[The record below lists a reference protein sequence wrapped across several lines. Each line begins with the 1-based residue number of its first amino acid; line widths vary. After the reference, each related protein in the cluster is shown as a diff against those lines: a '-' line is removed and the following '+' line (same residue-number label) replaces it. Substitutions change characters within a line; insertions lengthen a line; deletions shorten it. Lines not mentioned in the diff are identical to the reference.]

1 MMPFTPFHS
10 GPALFFGLLLFG
22 FLDFP
27 TFLIANVI
35 VDLEPFLVILLGL
48 DYPLHGFFHSLVGG
62 TIAAVILAFVMFKSS
77 EVTGKVMNLFRLE
90 QKVSWKSIMA
100 GSLLG
105 VYAHILLDTPL
116 YPDIRPFYPLDL
128 NPYFFSDI
136 SIAISIYMFCIFSF
150 LAGTTAYIVKLTLQ
164 KRTPPKQ

>member
-1 MMPFTPFHS
+1 M
-10 GPALFFGLLLFG
+10 LIGLLLFE

-48 DYPLHGFFHSLVGG
+48 DYPLHGFFHSFVGG
-62 TIAAVILAFVMFKSS
+62 TIVAVALAVVMFKSS
-77 EVTGKVMNLFRLE
+77 NIIGKVMKFFRLD
-90 QKVSWKSIMA
+90 QKVTWKSIIA
-100 GSLLG
+100 ASLLG
-105 VYAHILLDTPL
+105 VYVHILLDTPL

-128 NPYFFSDI
+128 NPYFFSDM

-150 LAGTTAYIVKLTLQ
+150 LAGSIVYVVKLALQ
-164 KRTPPKQ
+164 ARAHPKQ

>member
-1 MMPFTPFHS
+1 M
-10 GPALFFGLLLFG
+10 LIGLLLFE

-48 DYPLHGFFHSLVGG
+48 DYPLHGFFHSFVGG
-62 TIAAVILAFVMFKSS
+62 TIVAVALSVVMFKSS
-77 EVTGKVMNLFRLE
+77 NIIGKVMKFFRLD
-90 QKVSWKSIMA
+90 QKVTWKSIIA
-100 GSLLG
+100 ASLLG
-105 VYAHILLDTPL
+105 VYVHILLDTPL

-128 NPYFFSDI
+128 NPYFFSDM

-150 LAGTTAYIVKLTLQ
+150 LAGSIVYVVKLALQ
-164 KRTPPKQ
+164 ARAHPKQ

>member
-1 MMPFTPFHS
+1 V
-10 GPALFFGLLLFG
+10 LIGLLLFE

-48 DYPLHGFFHSLVGG
+48 DYPLHGFFHSFVGG
-62 TIAAVILAFVMFKSS
+62 TIVAVAFAVVMFKSS
-77 EVTGKVMNLFRLE
+77 NIIGKVMKFFRLD
-90 QKVSWKSIMA
+90 QKVTWKSIIA
-100 GSLLG
+100 ASLLG
-105 VYAHILLDTPL
+105 VYVHILLDTPL

-128 NPYFFSDI
+128 NPYFFSDM

-150 LAGTTAYIVKLTLQ
+150 LAGSIVYVVKLALQ
-164 KRTPPKQ
+164 VRAHPKQ

>member
-1 MMPFTPFHS
+1 
-10 GPALFFGLLLFG
+10 LFE

-48 DYPLHGFFHSLVGG
+48 DYPLHGFFHSFVGG
-62 TIAAVILAFVMFKSS
+62 TIVAVALAVVMFKSS
-77 EVTGKVMNLFRLE
+77 NIIGKVMKFFRLD
-90 QKVSWKSIMA
+90 QKVTWKSIIA
-100 GSLLG
+100 ASLLG
-105 VYAHILLDTPL
+105 VYVHILLDTPL

-128 NPYFFSDI
+128 NPYFFSDM

-150 LAGTTAYIVKLTLQ
+150 LAGSIVYVVKLALQ
-164 KRTPPKQ
+164 ARAHPKQ

>member
-1 MMPFTPFHS
+1 V
-10 GPALFFGLLLFG
+10 LIGLLLFE

-48 DYPLHGFFHSLVGG
+48 DYPLHGFFHSFVGG
-62 TIAAVILAFVMFKSS
+62 TIVAVALAVVMFKSS
-77 EVTGKVMNLFRLE
+77 NIIGKVMKFFRLD
-90 QKVSWKSIMA
+90 QKVTWKSIIA
-100 GSLLG
+100 ASLLG
-105 VYAHILLDTPL
+105 VYVHILLDTPL

-128 NPYFFSDI
+128 NPYFFSDM

-150 LAGTTAYIVKLTLQ
+150 LAGSIVYVVKLALQ
-164 KRTPPKQ
+164 ARAHPKQ